1 MAATRHSGLECLRII
16 SIILIVS
23 MHILGNTFHTSN
35 LLNKEFILFI
45 NTLGN
50 TGVTLF
56 ILISGYFGIRFNT
69 HKFFKMLVVVW
80 FYSIVSYLIET
91 IWLHTPHT
99 WTGLA
104 SSLLPILSKKYWF
117 MTCYVVLYC
126 FSPYLNRLVHNLSQK
141 SYKQLLLLW
150 GFFFVFAPTILFF
163 EIQNDTGKGIIN
175 VTLAYL
181 IGQYLKTYGL
191 PENMKRHS
199 REILSGSLACIFIL
213 NSLLTAMSGNII
225 LRFARDNNLL
235 IIIASIM
242 IFYQFTRWHFSS
254 RIINYLAG
262 YVFALYMLQGLLI
275 HCLQPWYVPYADSN
289 LLVLYFMGTLV
300 SICLTTLVIE
310 WSRRLLLGKIEN
322 KLANAIERR
331 GAKIKMFADN
341 H

>member
-35 LLNKEFILFI
+35 LLNKEFILFV

-104 SSLLPILSKKYWF
+104 SSLIPILSKKYWF

-126 FSPYLNRLVHNLSQK
+126 FSPYLNRLVQNLSQK
-141 SYKQLLLLW
+141 SYEQLLLLW
-150 GFFFVFAPTILFF
+150 GFFFIFAPTILFF

-181 IGQYLKTYGL
+181 IG
-191 PENMKRHS
+191 H
-199 REILSGSLACIFIL
+199 
-213 NSLLTAMSGNII
+213 II

-242 IFYQFTRWHFSS
+242 VFYQFTRWHFSS

-275 HCLQPWYVPYADSN
+275 HCLQPWYIPYANSN

-322 KLANAIERR
+322 KLADAMERR
-331 GAKIKMFADN
+331 GAKIKMFTDN

>member
-35 LLNKEFILFI
+35 WLNKEFILFI

-213 NSLLTAMSGNII
+213 NSLLTAPLI
-225 LRFARDNNLL
+225 LQNMCGLHRDLHYVQEYWQSHKLSHRVHVQMRFLL
-235 IIIASIM
+235 SCPP
-242 IFYQFTRWHFSS
+242 TRNFLLSHA
-254 RIINYLAG
+254 IQ
-262 YVFALYMLQGLLI
+262 MLLPRYKLHLL
-275 HCLQPWYVPYADSN
+275 Q
-289 LLVLYFMGTLV
+289 
-300 SICLTTLVIE
+300 
-310 WSRRLLLGKIEN
+310 R
-322 KLANAIERR
+322 
-331 GAKIKMFADN
+331 
-341 H
+341 

>member
-35 LLNKEFILFI
+35 WLNKEFILFI

-181 IGQYLKTYGL
+181 IGQYL
-191 PENMKRHS
+191 
-199 REILSGSLACIFIL
+199 
-213 NSLLTAMSGNII
+213 NII